1 MNDTTRPVQDEGNFD
16 HDIAIVG
23 AGPVGLALAGWLAR
37 RSATQRLSIALI
49 DARTPEAAASDPR
62 SLALSH
68 GSRVMLQPL
77 GFPADATPI
86 RRIHVSQ
93 RGHFGRTLIEHDEH
107 ELPELGYVV
116 RYGSLVSALASG
128 VRATNV
134 DWLTETSALP
144 PLQDDEGVTLPL
156 KSSAGERTIRVRVLV
171 NAEGGLYQQTSGESA
186 VSNER
191 HARDYAQTAI
201 VGTVSV
207 SEPQAN
213 VAWERFTREGP
224 IALLPCGGARHA
236 DYSLVWCGSPD
247 EAARR
252 MQLDDSAFLA
262 ELGAAFGTRMGR
274 FTRIASRAAFPLG
287 LTALH
292 ALVDRRTVAIGN
304 AAQTLHPVAGQGLNL
319 GLRDARALSDALS
332 ADGARPLALLRF
344 AQRRALDRRL
354 TIGATDTLAR
364 IFTVDFAPL
373 AAMRGLALT
382 ALEFLPPLKTA
393 LARQMMFGQRR

>member
-1 MNDTTRPVQDEGNFD
+1 MNDTTRPVQDEGHFD

-156 KSSAGERTIRVRVLV
+156 KGSAGERTIRVRVLV

-191 HARDYAQTAI
+191 HARDYGQTAI

-262 ELGAAFGTRMGR
+262 ELGDAFGTRMGR